1 MSSDAQV
8 PQLAIVLSRYNAS
21 ITDALLEGARAAYAS
36 AGGAPASLA
45 VLPAPGTYELPIVAL
60 AAAESGLFQGV
71 VALGCVIRGETDHDK
86 YISQSVADGLM
97 RASLETGVPIAFGVL
112 TVHDASQAQARAGG
126 VHGNKG
132 AEAVEAV
139 LDTLRTLDAL
149 DAAAEGGDASS
160 LDDLGRRAHD
170 KAASSGPAEAGR

>member
-1 MSSDAQV
+1 MPSDDPI
-8 PQLAIVLSRYNAS
+8 PQLAVVLSRYNAS

-36 AGGAPASLA
+36 VGGDPAALA

-71 VALGCVIRGETDHDK
+71 VALGCVIRGETDHDR
-86 YISQSVADGLM
+86 YISQSVSDGLM

-112 TVHDASQAQARAGG
+112 TVNDASQAQARAGG
-126 VHGNKG
+126 EHGNKG
-132 AEAVEAV
+132 AEAVQAV

-149 DAAAEGGDASS
+149 DAAAESGDASS
-160 LDDLGRRAHD
+160 LVDLGRRTHD
-170 KAASSGPAEAGR
+170 KAARPAGEAGR